1 MLTGLN
7 VMDKT
12 NIVNQITAIPELAEI
27 PRKQIEWIVDRGEID
42 EIAEG
47 EKYFT
52 KGSAIDRLIIMLKGQ
67 AIFKMEQNGEYR
79 EVGRWEA
86 GQVSGALPYSR
97 AQTANAEGFALEDIT
112 LFALHKDHFRD
123 MICECHELTEFLV
136 HEMTDRVRSGMRRQQ
151 QDEKLMALGKI
162 SAGLAHELNNPAAAI
177 VRSSESLQKHLG
189 SVPDKFKRVI
199 SMKVSNKEVDFVN
212 DLLFSKIENGVNKV
226 ESLMQRT
233 EREDELTDW
242 LDDNGYGDC
251 YMLSETLAE
260 YGFCADDLDGLN
272 DCLSQDSFP
281 SVIEWIDNVLTTE
294 KMVGEI
300 KEASNRISKLVSSV
314 KSYSHMDRAGDQE
327 PTNVH
332 VGLHNTLTILNH
344 KLKKNK
350 VQLVEELD
358 PELPNIKAS
367 PGELN
372 QVWTNVIDNALDA
385 MSEGGTLSITTR
397 TVGKDVRVIIQD
409 SGPGIPAD
417 IKDRIYDPFFT
428 TKSVGKGTGMGL
440 EVVKRIVDD
449 HKGNI
454 RLESE
459 PGNTNFEF
467 CFPINQQGE

>member
-1 MLTGLN
+1 
-7 VMDKT
+7 MDKT
-12 NIVNQITAIPELAEI
+12 SITDRIMAIPALAHI
-27 PRKQIEWIVDRGEID
+27 PREQIEWVVDRGELVN
-42 EIAEG
+42 IAKG
-47 EKYFT
+47 DKYFT
-52 KGSAIDRLIIMLKGQ
+52 KGSPIDRLIIMLEGE
-67 AIFKMEQNGEYR
+67 AVFRLEQNGQYR
-79 EVGRWEA
+79 EVGRWNA
-86 GQVSGALPYSR
+86 GEVSGALPYSR
-97 AQTANAEGFALEDIT
+97 AQSANAEGFALVDLT
-112 LFALHKDHFRD
+112 FFALEKSHFND
-123 MICECHELTEFLV
+123 MICECHDLTTFLV
-136 HEMTDRVRSGMRRQQ
+136 HQMTDRVRSSTRRAQQ
-151 QDEKLMALGKI
+151 NEKLMALGKI

-189 SVPDKFKRVI
+189 TVPDKFKRVI
-199 SMKVSNKEVDFVN
+199 SMKVSNEEVDYVN
-212 DLLFSKIENGVNKV
+212 DMLFSKIENGINKA

-242 LDDNGYGDC
+242 LEDNGYGDC

-260 YGFCADDLDGLN
+260 YGFCADDLDGLK
-272 DCLSQDSFP
+272 DCLSAEAFP

-332 VGLHNTLTILNH
+332 VGIHNTLTILNH

-358 PELPNIKAS
+358 TDLPNIKAA

-385 MSEGGTLSITTR
+385 MEDGGTLNIVTK
-397 TVGKDVRVIIQD
+397 TVDDFVRVIIRD
-409 SGPGIPAD
+409 SGPGIPD
-417 IKDRIYDPFFT
+417 DVKDRVFDPFFT
-428 TKSVGKGTGMGL
+428 TKAVGKGTGMGL
-440 EVVKRIVDD
+440 EVVKRIVEA
-449 HKGNI
+449 HNGSIK
-454 RLESE
+454 LESE

-467 CFPINQQGE
+467 CFPINHQGA